1 MSAFDPKQTSSS
13 GTTCGLTQVVLAV
26 VTKGSLLIGGR
37 HTFELDGSRWT
48 ARYLEWRDD
57 YVLAL

>member
-1 MSAFDPKQTSSS
+1 MKA
-13 GTTCGLTQVVLAV
+13 VLAR

-37 HTFELDGSRWT
+37 HTFELDRSRWT
-48 ARYLEWRDD
+48 ARYLEYRDD